1 MSAQFIA
8 VEAFDLVVFGGTG
21 DLAMR
26 KILPGLY
33 HRHVDRQLPP
43 ESRIIGAARSALA
56 RDAYVARV
64 AESLRKFVAATDLD
78 EACVTSFLLRL
89 DYVSIDVTGD
99 TGWDAIAKRLAEA
112 PDRIRVFYL
121 ATAPDLFGPICRRIA
136 AAGVLT
142 PKTRV
147 VLEKPIG
154 HDLASAQAINNEVGA
169 VFEER
174 QVFRIDHYL
183 GKETVQNLMALRF
196 ANSLFEPLWSH
207 ATIDHVQIT
216 VAETIG
222 VEGRGAYYDGAGA
235 LRDMLQNHML
245 QLLCLV
251 AMEPP
256 SSFTADA
263 VRDEKLKVLR
273 ALEPMSNGAL
283 ATRVARGQ
291 YQAGAIDGKPVP
303 GYLEELGGANASS
316 TETFVALK
324 AQVENW
330 RWAGVP
336 FYMRTGKRMAKRLSE
351 IVVQFK
357 AIPHSIFDEGAGE
370 VQPNRLSI
378 RLQPDEG
385 VKLLLMS
392 KDPGPGGMRL
402 KQVPLNL
409 SFAETFQVPFPD
421 AYERLLLDVVRG
433 NPTLFMRKDEV
444 EAAWTWIEPIL
455 DGWAR
460 HQTPPRAYTAGSWG
474 PSDAAAL
481 MARDGRTW
489 FEDAA

>member
-8 VEAFDLVVFGGTG
+8 VEPFDLVVFGGTG

-33 HRHVDRQLPP
+33 HRHCDGQLPP
-43 ESRIIGAARSALA
+43 ESRVIGVARSPLA
-56 RDAYVARV
+56 REAYVERAN
-64 AESLRKFVAATDLD
+64 AALRRFIAPTALK
-78 EACVTSFLLRL
+78 EACVEGFLQRL
-89 DYVSIDVTGD
+89 QYLAL
-99 TGWDAIAKRLAEA
+99 DAGADSDWAPIVALLAEA
-112 PDRIRVFYL
+112 PERVRVFYL

-136 AAGVLT
+136 GAGVLT

-154 HDLASAQAINNEVGA
+154 HDLPSARAINDEVGA
-169 VFEER
+169 VFDER
-174 QVFRIDHYL
+174 QIFRIDHYL

-207 ATIDHVQIT
+207 SAIDHVQIT

-222 VEGRGAYYDGAGA
+222 VEGRGAYYNGAGA
-235 LRDMLQNHML
+235 LRDMVQNHML

-291 YQAGAIDGKPVP
+291 YQAGAIDGKAVP
-303 GYLEELGGANASS
+303 GYLEELGRANTSS

-336 FYMRTGKRMAKRLSE
+336 FYMRTGKRMPKRLSE

-357 AIPHSIFDEGAGE
+357 TIPHSIFDEGAGE
-370 VQPNRLSI
+370 VRPNRLSI

-385 VKLLLMS
+385 VTLLLMS

-409 SFAETFQVPFPD
+409 SFADTFHGPFPD

-455 DGWAR
+455 DGWGRNPA
-460 HQTPPRAYTAGSWG
+460 PPRAYTAGSWG

-481 MARDGRTW
+481 MARDGRSW